1 MDGIAGM
8 LRELVKTYAPVR
20 GAEVLLPSGRE
31 IIGKCPRC
39 GGSVNESKKGF
50 FCENDGCQFGLWKD
64 NRFFAAKKKTLTK
77 PVAAALLKDGR
88 VRLTGCY
95 SEKTGK
101 TYDATMILED
111 TGEHVNFRLEFDPG
125 TKKRGGS

>member
-1 MDGIAGM
+1 M
-8 LRELVKTYAPVR
+8 LF
-20 GAEVLLPSGRE
+20 PSGRE

-39 GGSVNESKKGF
+39 GGSVTESKNGF
-50 FCENDGCQFGLWKD
+50 FCENDSCRFGLWKD

-77 PVAAALLKDGR
+77 TVAAVLLKDGR
-88 VRLTGCY
+88 IKLTGCY

-101 TYDATMILED
+101 TYNAMVILED
-111 TGEHVNFRLEFDPG
+111 TGEHVNFKLEFDSG